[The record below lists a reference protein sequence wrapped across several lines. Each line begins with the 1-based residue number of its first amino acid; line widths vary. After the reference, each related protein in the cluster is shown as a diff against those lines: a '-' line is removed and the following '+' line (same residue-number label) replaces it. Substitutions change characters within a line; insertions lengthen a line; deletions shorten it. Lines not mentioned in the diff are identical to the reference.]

1 MKYWYDGSRWRNDVL
16 RVRESKSAPVGV
28 VTKVL
33 RILEALQS
41 SPTGLQLK
49 DIAQVTNINKSTA
62 YRFLAHLESEGY
74 LFRDDAGAYIVGPK
88 LARLA
93 SGVAYHATL
102 RTVSRP
108 VMQRLWVV
116 TTETVNLAVISGLD
130 ILYLDVLESS
140 HSFRLVSQVGS
151 RRPLHCTA
159 LGKAMLAFLNE
170 NERNSALVSLRL
182 EKLAPRTI
190 TSIPRLKKE
199 LEKIREQGYAV
210 DDEEAGVGSRCV
222 GAPIFDQSGNVA
234 AAISVS
240 GPITRVDRT
249 KLMETAKAVREGAQT
264 ISRNLGYAIDQ
275 NKQLIAAASS

>member
-1 MKYWYDGSRWRNDVL
+1 ML
-16 RVRESKSAPVGV
+16 RVKESKSAPVGV

-33 RILEALQS
+33 RILETLQS

-49 DIAQVTNINKSTA
+49 EIAQLTNINKSTA

-74 LFRDDAGAYIVGPK
+74 LFRNEAGAYIVGPK
-88 LARLA
+88 LARLG

-102 RTVSRP
+102 RSVSRP
-108 VMQRLWVV
+108 VMQRLWVA

-159 LGKAMLAFLNE
+159 LGKAMVAYLTDS
-170 NERNSALVSLRL
+170 ERDSVLSSVRL
-182 EKLAPRTI
+182 EKLAPKTI

-199 LEKIREQGYAV
+199 LEKVRQQGFAV
-210 DDEEAGVGSRCV
+210 DDEEAGAGSRCV

-234 AAISVS
+234 AGISVS
-240 GPITRVDRT
+240 GPITRIDRA
-249 KLMETAKAVREGAQT
+249 KLAEIAKAVSDGAQT
-264 ISRNLGYAIDQ
+264 ISRNLGFSAQ
-275 NKQLIAAASS
+275 NQVSATATS

>member
-1 MKYWYDGSRWRNDVL
+1 ML

-33 RILEALQS
+33 RILEALQA

-49 DIAQVTNINKSTA
+49 DIALRTSLNKSTA

-88 LARLA
+88 LARLG

-108 VMQRLWVV
+108 VMQKLWVT
-116 TTETVNLAVISGLD
+116 TTETVNLGVLSGLD
-130 ILYLDVLESS
+130 VLYLDVLESS
-140 HSFRLVSQVGS
+140 HSFRLVSQIGS

-159 LGKAMLAFLNE
+159 LGKAMLAFVSDS
-170 NERNSALVSLRL
+170 ERDSALASLRL
-182 EKLAPRTI
+182 EKFAPRTI
-190 TSIPRLKKE
+190 TSIPRLQRELKKVSQ
-199 LEKIREQGYAV
+199 QGFAV
-210 DDEEAGVGSRCV
+210 DDEEAGAGSRCV

-234 AAISVS
+234 AAVSIS
-240 GPITRVDRT
+240 GPITRIDRG
-249 KLMETAKAVREGAQT
+249 KLLQISKAVREGAQL
-264 ISRNLGYAIDQ
+264 ISRNLGYAVEA
-275 NKQLIAAASS
+275 NRIALAASSAPL

>member
-1 MKYWYDGSRWRNDVL
+1 ML
-16 RVRESKSAPVGV
+16 RVKESKSAPVGV

-33 RILEALQS
+33 RILEALQA

-49 DIAQVTNINKSTA
+49 DIAQITNINKSTA

-102 RTVSRP
+102 RTASRP

-159 LGKAMLAFLNE
+159 LGKAMFAFLNE

-182 EKLAPRTI
+182 EKLGPRTI

-199 LEKIREQGYAV
+199 LEKVRDQGFAV

-222 GAPIFDQSGNVA
+222 AAPIFDQSGNVA
-234 AAISVS
+234 AGISVS
-240 GPITRVDRT
+240 GPITRIDRV
-249 KLMETAKAVREGAQT
+249 KLLDIAKAVREGAQT
-264 ISRNLGYAIDQ
+264 ISRNLGYAMEQARIG
-275 NKQLIAAASS
+275 ATVS